1 MTTETKTVEYAVL
14 PWPVYCL
21 LEKQVARPVVTNTTT
36 EIQAAYALGV
46 QHVLEVLRNGFVV
59 NR

>member
-1 MTTETKTVEYAVL
+1 MTTENKPTEYAVL
-14 PWPVYCL
+14 PWPVYRK
-21 LEKQVARPVVTNTTT
+21 LEQQVARPVVTNTTT
-36 EIQAAYALGV
+36 EVQAAFALGV